1 MSHQDDFND
10 AADEWYALEADSFP
24 RVPRPLIAVRGTVDL
39 PVLDTPGFQK
49 NPEVVKAALLILS
62 QSPTARAFATTAI
75 EAGYRIYVDPPSL
88 SGAGPQFE
96 EGASGNTDHANRR
109 INIRGGDD
117 PLKIAMILA
126 HELAHVSQIADG
138 GLDIEVSRLHPLDAI
153 KQLLAME
160 GDARAHEFL
169 IASELCLRQPGDP
182 PERLLFPSMLEV
194 AADSIG
200 YAMAAKIIAE
210 AKPELEKGAHSAK
223 WMAKIFKG
231 FYASP
236 GLREHYENT
245 ILFSLETLERE
256 QPGTLKDAALFQGG
270 LSQMELIRKLGS
282 RGMPYLDT
290 HAEGYI
296 NLDAPLMT
304 SVSARTQEKL
314 LAFEA
319 TRHENPETLS
329 QKSWRGEA
337 YTLLKAKKPGAGPAP

>member
-10 AADEWYALEADSFP
+10 AAEEWFALEEGSFP
-24 RVPRPLIAVRGTVDL
+24 RVPRPLIAVRNTVDL
-39 PVLDTPGFQK
+39 PVLDTPGFRK
-49 NPEVVKAALLILS
+49 NPDVMKAALLILS

-75 EAGYRIYVDPPSL
+75 GAGYRIYVDPEHL

-109 INIRGGDD
+109 INVRSSGD
-117 PLKIAMILA
+117 PLKLAMTLA
-126 HELAHVSQIADG
+126 HELAHISQIIDG
-138 GLDIEVSRLHPLDAI
+138 GLDMTVSQLHPLDAI

-169 IASELCLRQPGDP
+169 IASELCLRKPGDP
-182 PERLLFPSMLEV
+182 PERLVFPSMLEV

-200 YAMAAKIIAE
+200 YALAARIIAA
-210 AKPELEKGAHSAK
+210 AKPELKKGAHPGE

-236 GLREHYENT
+236 SLREHYENT
-245 ILFSLETLERE
+245 ILFSIETLERE
-256 QPGTLKDAALFQGG
+256 QPGTLKDAALFQDG

-282 RGMPYLDT
+282 RGMSYLDA
-290 HAEGYI
+290 HAGGYI
-296 NLDAPLMT
+296 DLDAPLMT

-319 TRHENPETLS
+319 RRHENPETLS
-329 QKSWRGEA
+329 QKSWRGDVYE
-337 YTLLKAKKPGAGPAP
+337 LLPAKKPGGHAP